1 MIDGGP
7 GMTAD
12 SSHRAEI
19 CIYSRKLMA
28 NACGRL
34 FNPGPN
40 GHSPMGIDS
49 DMLSLFKA
57 LSPLAYE
64 SLHGNEKKTTVER
77 FLENHPAPVGVRL

>member
-1 MIDGGP
+1 
-7 GMTAD
+7 
-12 SSHRAEI
+12 
-19 CIYSRKLMA
+19 MA

-64 SLHGNEKKTTVER
+64 SLHGNEKKTTVEKR
-77 FLENHPAPVGVRL
+77 ATLCKGLFVRNRLQHFLYR